1 MCGDFMAMCQYFEIN
16 PSNSQQAA
24 SHNVRH
30 TGGGWGVGGID
41 FEDRFNVFASDTAFH
56 VADIQANIYILM
68 IFWRTVSRIACK
80 GYIIYKGL
88 CQSCLRNF
96 FFWAFFNSAG
106 RPMSALPRREMSG

>member
-30 TGGGWGVGGID
+30 TGGGWGGGID

-68 IFWRTVSRIACK
+68 IF
-80 GYIIYKGL
+80 
-88 CQSCLRNF
+88 
-96 FFWAFFNSAG
+96 
-106 RPMSALPRREMSG
+106 